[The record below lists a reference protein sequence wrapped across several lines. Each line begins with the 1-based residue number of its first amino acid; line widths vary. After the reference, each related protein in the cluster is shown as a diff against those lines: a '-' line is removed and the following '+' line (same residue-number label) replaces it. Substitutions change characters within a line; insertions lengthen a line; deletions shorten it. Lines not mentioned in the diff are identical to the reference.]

1 MNHFES
7 TSLREDNPESSHEQ
21 PNDAQQGVDHSPDL
35 GHANIPEDKAES
47 SSHDEESKKPSPQLE
62 AFQAELANFPD
73 GESKL
78 QHAISRMEN
87 ALAQSGNPDFRS
99 FWDIRKICLELFKE
113 NSNSPLRPMLWNKY
127 TELSKE
133 ARRLKEILD
142 EQSAFAAEQIE
153 IAIQSIEKEIAE
165 FDQIIEQLP
174 LPEFAMDSPFFQ
186 GKQSFYQQIQREL
199 NLLNTQASRINALR
213 KELIKTEMRVR
224 QKNKFFQRLSEAG
237 DKVFPRRKNL
247 IKEVSDGFLSDI
259 DAFIEAYFKEGIAEH
274 SLFALRE
281 EIKMLQGFAKILT
294 LNTFAFTTS
303 RTRLSTC
310 WDEIK
315 KLEKERKKERSIQR
329 EAFKQNTEEVLAKIQ
344 ELNQAFDEG
353 LSAADAYK
361 NIEEI
366 VQHMREVELGRHEL
380 KMLRDELQNIRKK
393 IQDKQK
399 VEDDERLTRAQ
410 EKDRLKRNHLVQLK
424 ADIDALLK
432 THQEKSPE
440 QIEEERDILIQKI
453 TDLSLSKSE
462 KQELERL
469 LKPLRDYVAELR
481 ENALLALSDDDKQAM
496 QQLKEVLKQKI
507 ERRQEVKEQLQ
518 VLRKMNNTSGFDI
531 TQSLNANIRLNEEKE
546 RLEKINLSITEIEGK
561 IAELRRSSK

>member
-7 TSLREDNPESSHEQ
+7 TSLREDNPESSHEK
-21 PNDAQQGVDHSPDL
+21 PIDARPDADHSPDL
-35 GHANIPEDKAES
+35 EHANTPEEKSES
-47 SSHDEESKKPSPQLE
+47 SSHEEELKKPSPQLE
-62 AFQAELANFPD
+62 AFQAELANCPD

-87 ALAQSGNPDFRS
+87 ALAQTGNPDFRS

-153 IAIQSIEKEIAE
+153 IAIQSIENEIAE
-165 FDQIIEQLP
+165 FDQIIQQLP
-174 LPEFAMDSPFFQ
+174 LPEFSMDSPFFQ

-237 DKVFPRRKNL
+237 DKVFPKRKNL
-247 IKEVSDGFLSDI
+247 IKEVSDCFLNDI
-259 DAFIEAYFKEGIAEH
+259 DAFIDAYFKEGVAEH

-315 KLEKERKKERSIQR
+315 KLEKERKKERSLQR
-329 EAFKQNTEEVLAKIQ
+329 EAFKQNTEEVLVKIQ
-344 ELNQAFDEG
+344 ELNQAFDSG
-353 LSAADAYK
+353 LSSTDAYK

-366 VQHMREVELGRHEL
+366 VQHMRDVELGRHEL

-393 IQDKQK
+393 IHDKQK
-399 VEDDERLTRAQ
+399 VEDDERLNRAQ

-432 THQEKSPE
+432 DHQAKTPG
-440 QIEEERDILIQKI
+440 QIEEERDLLIQKI
-453 TDLSLSKSE
+453 AELAPSKSE

-469 LKPLRDYVAELR
+469 LKPLRDYVAEVR

-507 ERRQEVKEQLQ
+507 ERRQEVKDQLQ

-531 TQSLNANIRLNEEKE
+531 SQSLNANVRLNEEKE
-546 RLEKINLSITEIEGK
+546 RLDKINLSITEIEGK